1 VSDRLRVALTI
12 DTEHPD
18 RREWASDEPRLLET
32 LASEQVRATFF
43 VQGRWASANPDT
55 VARMAADAHLIGN
68 HSFFHARLPMLTDDG
83 IRKDVMAAEEAITAA
98 AGCSP
103 RPWFR
108 CPWGDGHDDPRVL
121 AAIAEV
127 GYRDHSWDV
136 DPYDFDPQ
144 RTERE
149 LVERVTAGVE
159 RHGDGVVV
167 LLHSWPAVTPRALP
181 TLIDRLRGVGAEFVG
196 LDEVVG
202 A

>member
-1 VSDRLRVALTI
+1 MSDPLRVALTI

-18 RREWASDEPRLLET
+18 RPDWASDEPRLLET
-32 LASEQVRATFF
+32 LRAERVRATFF

-55 VARMAADAHLIGN
+55 VAQIAADGHLIGN
-68 HSFFHARLPMLTDDG
+68 HSFHHAHMTMLTDAG
-83 IRKDVMAAEEAITAA
+83 ILEDVMAAEQAIVTA

-108 CPWGDGHDDPRVL
+108 CPFGDGHDDPRVL
-121 AAIAEV
+121 AAVAEA

-136 DPYDFDPQ
+136 DPYDFQPG
-144 RTERE
+144 RTAQE
-149 LVERVTAGVE
+149 VVDIVATGVE
-159 RHGDGVVV
+159 DHGDGAVV

-181 TLIDRLRGVGAEFVG
+181 GLIDRLRDAGAEFVG

-202 A
+202 S